1 VRLSDPDLVNDAFG
15 EAHMVDAV
23 LARMFLALKREE
35 GQAMAEY
42 GIILALIA
50 AVVIALLVTLGGQ
63 IKDALQTVVD
73 AL

>member
-1 VRLSDPDLVNDAFG
+1 
-15 EAHMVDAV
+15 
-23 LARMFLALKREE
+23 MFEFAYQWIKDNVKREE

-50 AVVIALLVTLGGQ
+50 AIVITVLALLGG
-63 IKDALQTVVD
+63 KVLNALNTVVD

>member
-1 VRLSDPDLVNDAFG
+1 
-15 EAHMVDAV
+15 
-23 LARMFLALKREE
+23 MFEFAIQWVKDNIKREE

-50 AVVIALLVTLGGQ
+50 AVVIGLFLTLGNQ
-63 IKDALQTVVD
+63 IKGALQTVVN

>member
-1 VRLSDPDLVNDAFG
+1 MA
-15 EAHMVDAV
+15 VDTQTTNT
-23 LARMFLALKREE
+23 RGDNMFASFILDWVKDNIKRQE

-50 AVVIALLVTLGGQ
+50 AIVIGTLVVLGTKVLNALN
-63 IKDALQTVVD
+63 TVVD

>member
-1 VRLSDPDLVNDAFG
+1 
-15 EAHMVDAV
+15 
-23 LARMFLALKREE
+23 MFASFLFNWVKENMKREE

-50 AVVIALLVTLGGQ
+50 AIVIGVLVILGTKVLNALN
-63 IKDALQTVVD
+63 TVVN

>member
-1 VRLSDPDLVNDAFG
+1 MARPRAERQRRG
-15 EAHMVDAV
+15 EIE
-23 LARMFLALKREE
+23 MFASFVIDWVKDNWKREE

-50 AVVIALLVTLGGQ
+50 AVVIATLVVLGH
-63 IKDALQTVVD
+63 KVLDALNTVVN

>member
-1 VRLSDPDLVNDAFG
+1 
-15 EAHMVDAV
+15 
-23 LARMFLALKREE
+23 MFDFAIQWIKDNMKRDE

-50 AVVIALLVTLGGQ
+50 AVVIGLFFALGGQ
-63 IKDALQTVVD
+63 IKTALTTVVN

>member
-1 VRLSDPDLVNDAFG
+1 MLEFAIQWIKDNY
-15 EAHMVDAV
+15 
-23 LARMFLALKREE
+23 KREE

-63 IKDALQTVVD
+63 IKTALQTVVN

>member
-1 VRLSDPDLVNDAFG
+1 
-15 EAHMVDAV
+15 
-23 LARMFLALKREE
+23 
-35 GQAMAEY
+35 MAEY

-50 AVVIALLVTLGGQ
+50 AVVILLLVTLGGQ

>member
-1 VRLSDPDLVNDAFG
+1 
-15 EAHMVDAV
+15 
-23 LARMFLALKREE
+23 MFEFAYQWIKDNVKREE

-50 AVVIALLVTLGGQ
+50 AIVITVLALLGG
-63 IKDALQTVVD
+63 KVLNALNTVVN

>member
-1 VRLSDPDLVNDAFG
+1 MIN
-15 EAHMVDAV
+15 AV
-23 LARMFLALKREE
+23 LARGDLALKREE

-50 AVVIALLVTLGGQ
+50 AVVIVLLVTLGGQ
-63 IKDALQTVVD
+63 IKSALQSVVD

>member
-1 VRLSDPDLVNDAFG
+1 
-15 EAHMVDAV
+15 M
-23 LARMFLALKREE
+23 LASFLFQWVKDNAKREE

-50 AVVIALLVTLGGQ
+50 AVCITLLVTLGGDIQ
-63 IKDALQTVVD
+63 TALNKLVN

>member
-1 VRLSDPDLVNDAFG
+1 MF
-15 EAHMVDAV
+15 EFAV
-23 LARMFLALKREE
+23 QWIKDNIKREE

-50 AVVIALLVTLGGQ
+50 AVVIGLFFTLGGQ
-63 IKDALQTVVD
+63 IKAALQTVVN

>member
-1 VRLSDPDLVNDAFG
+1 MLEF
-15 EAHMVDAV
+15 
-23 LARMFLALKREE
+23 ALQWIKDNYKREE

-50 AVVIALLVTLGGQ
+50 AVCILLLVTLGGQ
-63 IKDALQTVVD
+63 IKNALQSVVN

>member
-1 VRLSDPDLVNDAFG
+1 MVN
-15 EAHMVDAV
+15 AV
-23 LARMFLALKREE
+23 LARVFLALKREE

>member
-1 VRLSDPDLVNDAFG
+1 MLEF
-15 EAHMVDAV
+15 
-23 LARMFLALKREE
+23 ALQWIKDNYKREE

-50 AVVIALLVTLGGQ
+50 AIVIVLLATLGGKV
-63 IKDALQTVVD
+63 KDALQTVVN

>member
-1 VRLSDPDLVNDAFG
+1 MAVGKTTNTEVNP
-15 EAHMVDAV
+15 
-23 LARMFLALKREE
+23 MFASFLINWVKDNMKREE

-50 AVVIALLVTLGGQ
+50 AIVIGTLVVLGTKVLNALN
-63 IKDALQTVVD
+63 TVVN

>member
-1 VRLSDPDLVNDAFG
+1 
-15 EAHMVDAV
+15 MVAT
-23 LARMFLALKREE
+23 FLFNWVKDNMKRQE

-50 AVVIALLVTLGGQ
+50 AVVIATLAILGG
-63 IKDALQTVVD
+63 KVLAALQTVVN

>member
-1 VRLSDPDLVNDAFG
+1 MFAF
-15 EAHMVDAV
+15 VYQWVKDN
-23 LARMFLALKREE
+23 FKRED

-50 AVVIALLVTLGGQ
+50 AIVIGTLAILGG
-63 IKDALQTVVD
+63 KVLNALNTVVN

>member
-1 VRLSDPDLVNDAFG
+1 MLNAVFARL
-15 EAHMVDAV
+15 
-23 LARMFLALKREE
+23 FLALKREE

-50 AVVIALLVTLGGQ
+50 AVVILLLVTLGGQ
-63 IKDALQTVVD
+63 IKDALQTVVN

>member
-1 VRLSDPDLVNDAFG
+1 MLEFAIQWIKDN
-15 EAHMVDAV
+15 H
-23 LARMFLALKREE
+23 KREE

-50 AVVIALLVTLGGQ
+50 AVVILLLVTLGGKV
-63 IKDALQTVVD
+63 KDALQTVVN

>member
-1 VRLSDPDLVNDAFG
+1 MLEFAIQWIKDNY
-15 EAHMVDAV
+15 
-23 LARMFLALKREE
+23 KREE

-63 IKDALQTVVD
+63 IKNALQTVVN

>member
-1 VRLSDPDLVNDAFG
+1 
-15 EAHMVDAV
+15 MVAS
-23 LARMFLALKREE
+23 FLFNWVKDNIKRQE

-50 AVVIALLVTLGGQ
+50 AIVIGTVATLGTQ
-63 IKDALQTVVD
+63 ILAALSKVTN